1 MDAASPR
8 SSAGNVR
15 RVLLLSAAGTL
26 AVMIFKARTDHCW
39 FRYVTAD
46 DMALEALIVF
56 VFSLFWF
63 RGSPRSRIVLVIV
76 VAVMVKSWSVNDRF
90 FMFHPSDPEGGLRIE
105 ESMASSLR
113 GFQRSVMQ
121 DKAAHPEASYETL
134 IQNREMTAF
143 YPYCT
148 RTTLSRASAVGPVTG
163 FVMFATPD
171 PDQCSLTSTID
182 LPRPAT
188 SDKIIREIGVTR
200 ECGPRRSFAIST
212 DGKLHS
218 TVEQREATLNDPAM

>member
-1 MDAASPR
+1 
-8 SSAGNVR
+8 
-15 RVLLLSAAGTL
+15 LSAAGTL
-26 AVMIFKARTDHCW
+26 AVMIFKMRTDHCW

-46 DMALEALIVF
+46 DMALDALIVF

-63 RGSPRSRIVLVIV
+63 SSSPRRRFVLVIV
-76 VAVMVKSWSVNDRF
+76 VAVLMKSWSVNDRF

-134 IQNREMTAF
+134 IQNKEMTTF

-148 RTTLSRASAVGPVTG
+148 RTTLSRASAVGPATG
-163 FVMFATPD
+163 FLVFATPD
-171 PDQCSLTSTID
+171 PAQCSLTSDID

-188 SDKIIREIGVTR
+188 SGKIIREIGITR

-218 TVEQREATLNDPAM
+218 TTEPREANLNDPVI